1 MKVENFLEKH
11 EIREVNLVK
20 KLVLSGGEVS
30 HNDMVDYL
38 DVSRAS
44 LDKDLASLAYRL
56 EPFKESV
63 RVDFDGSM
71 IMLFMSNEFS
81 LAQIYQVYLKESV
94 KVKIIS
100 YLYRH
105 QEFSIV
111 QLTQKLM
118 ISESSLFRKI
128 KELND
133 YLKEFHIK
141 IRNGRLQGEELQIR
155 YFYYQFYWYVSDK
168 PTSAAKKNDDQVAKL
183 LQATINFMGIDLE
196 PEGKERL
203 KVWLYISKNRVNS
216 KKKVYKELRRLME
229 PYMEDHFY
237 QKMRSM
243 VLRYFSRYSI
253 EVDEEEAMLHFVFML
268 AFPVLTEH
276 DFHEYTLLRARRAPI
291 ATIDTYV
298 VETII
303 IHYNY
308 RRLPYMLEREMF
320 YYLSQI
326 HAKMYFLKGAMEVYE
341 YDTIL
346 SKEKQFTGKDLVSF
360 AEQLRMISMGKFEIE
375 ESTEDS
381 LLKMELL
388 KYISLLAIVTFS
400 MTKIKKVGI
409 DLKMET
415 IYTEALN
422 HLLILNMRHI
432 NGIQVEKY
440 QPKKAYDLVLTNAPV
455 RDSSPYGKAEIYV
468 LSEILSPFDMKN
480 IQNIIQNL
488 TL

>member
-63 RVDFDGSM
+63 RVDFDGPM
-71 IMLFMSNEFS
+71 ITLFMSNEFS
-81 LAQIYQVYLKESV
+81 LAHIYQVYLKESV

-105 QEFSIV
+105 QEISIV

-168 PTSAAKKNDDQVAKL
+168 KTSAMKKNDEQVSKL
-183 LQATINFMGIDLE
+183 LQATTNFMGINLE
-196 PEGKERL
+196 PDGKERL
-203 KVWLYISKNRVNS
+203 KVWLHISKNRVNS

-229 PYMEDHFY
+229 PY
-237 QKMRSM
+237 
-243 VLRYFSRYSI
+243 
-253 EVDEEEAMLHFVFML
+253 
-268 AFPVLTEH
+268 
-276 DFHEYTLLRARRAPI
+276 
-291 ATIDTYV
+291 
-298 VETII
+298 
-303 IHYNY
+303 
-308 RRLPYMLEREMF
+308 
-320 YYLSQI
+320 
-326 HAKMYFLKGAMEVYE
+326 
-341 YDTIL
+341 
-346 SKEKQFTGKDLVSF
+346 
-360 AEQLRMISMGKFEIE
+360 
-375 ESTEDS
+375 
-381 LLKMELL
+381 
-388 KYISLLAIVTFS
+388 
-400 MTKIKKVGI
+400 
-409 DLKMET
+409 
-415 IYTEALN
+415 
-422 HLLILNMRHI
+422 
-432 NGIQVEKY
+432 
-440 QPKKAYDLVLTNAPV
+440 
-455 RDSSPYGKAEIYV
+455 
-468 LSEILSPFDMKN
+468 
-480 IQNIIQNL
+480 
-488 TL
+488 